1 MANICLKPNPKKID
15 KMRRRFLAAAAML
28 AVLTPCLAQ
37 ARDTAPASSDVVVT
51 LHLDLYDGD
60 KLSKGFAD
68 GLRDATSNDSR
79 FTVVDTVPADGVLVV
94 MKDALQPQD
103 ADGRPI
109 AGYEVNLKLGS
120 GKFLKQLTGYCDQKK
135 LDMCGRVVAE
145 DIYTNYSA
153 WAKKNKK

>member
-1 MANICLKPNPKKID
+1 
-15 KMRRRFLAAAAML
+15 MRTHFLAAAAVL
-28 AVLTPCLAQ
+28 ALIPSFAQ
-37 ARDTAPASSDVVVT
+37 ARDTAPAASDIVATVQ
-51 LHLDLYDGD
+51 LNLYDGD

-68 GLRDATSNDSR
+68 GLRDAVSNDSR
-79 FTVVDTVPADGVLVV
+79 FTVVTTTLPADGVLVV